1 VSDTSVSSTLAM
13 RAKRLAALARA
24 KSEDERESQDQG
36 QAETALRKLNT
47 ELASLRSVLVTH
59 RKLRAVGVPV
69 SEVEDLDKPATR
81 LREQISAVG
90 RPTAQYLT
98 ARVRD
103 VANAH
108 SAIAEGDRQAWRA
121 WAERTVEGLPHAVVP
136 RLSFVRRS
144 DVAKRIADMRR
155 WAGASP
161 THGDVTSFVV
171 SLDRVRDELDHVEDA
186 SIDAVL
192 ARFINGRIRLADLS
206 DDELEMVR
214 AEESLSEQLYLQLS

>member
-36 QAETALRKLNT
+36 QAETALRKLNIA
-47 ELASLRSVLVTH
+47 LATLRGVLATH
-59 RKLRAVGVPV
+59 RKLRAAGVPV
-69 SEVEDLDKPATR
+69 GEVQDLDRPATR
-81 LREQISAVG
+81 LLEHVSAVG
-90 RPTAQYLT
+90 RPTAQYLI
-98 ARVRD
+98 ARVSD
-103 VANAH
+103 VTNAH
-108 SAIAEGDRQAWRA
+108 SAMADDDRQAWRA
-121 WAERTVEGLPHAVVP
+121 WAEKMIEGLPHALVP
-136 RLSFVRRS
+136 RLGFVQRS
-144 DVAKRIADMRR
+144 DVERRIADMRK
-155 WAGASP
+155 WAAAPP

-171 SLDRVRDELDHVEDA
+171 SLDRVGDELDHVEDA